1 MSIIHLLLGDDP
13 IWIVF
18 MELEGRMDL
27 FQITFE
33 L

>member
-1 MSIIHLLLGDDP
+1 MSIVHLLLGDDP

-18 MELEGRMDL
+18 MELEGRMGL